1 MPLIRRLPK
10 RGFNNA
16 AHKTQYLPV
25 NLDSLN
31 AFDDGAVVDE
41 SALRKAGFANGPSD
55 GIKILARGEL
65 KRKLTVKVSA
75 FSAAA
80 RDAIGRLGGT
90 AEVVA
95 S

>member
-16 AHKTQYLPV
+16 RFATEYAPV

-31 AFDDGAVVDE
+31 AFADGAVVDE
-41 SALRKAGFANGPSD
+41 KLIRGAGLANGQVLP
-55 GIKILARGEL
+55 IKILARGIL
-65 KRKLTVKVSA
+65 SKKLTVRVSA

-80 RDAIGRLGGT
+80 KEAIERLGGH
-90 AEVVA
+90 AESV